1 MPIVFVSGFVNS
13 FCLTKLS
20 RVKEKKNE
28 VRHILCGGSQC
39 PLESTRLLKFL
50 SAQLSFCTSSAQ
62 DFYPLKVWN
71 FFQSDRAQRRYSV
84 RPRRRGIY
92 FDAFRR
98 SVHMHQYAEGFDRK
112 RIDLKTLLKV
122 DQNVYEY
129 VSY

>member
-1 MPIVFVSGFVNS
+1 MPTRIHEVVKISVSWAFVLHFVRTG
-13 FCLTKLS
+13 LLS
-20 RVKEKKNE
+20 TQSLEFFQSDFF
-28 VRHILCGGSQC
+28 SQ
-39 PLESTRLLKFL
+39 
-50 SAQLSFCTSSAQ
+50 
-62 DFYPLKVWN
+62 
-71 FFQSDRAQRRYSV
+71 FFQSDRAHRRYSV

-122 DQNVYEY
+122 DQNVNEY

>member
-1 MPIVFVSGFVNS
+1 MPTRIHEVVKISVSWAFVLHFVRTG
-13 FCLTKLS
+13 LLS
-20 RVKEKKNE
+20 TQ
-28 VRHILCGGSQC
+28 S
-39 PLESTRLLKFL
+39 LE
-50 SAQLSFCTSSAQ
+50 
-62 DFYPLKVWN
+62 

-122 DQNVYEY
+122 DQNVNEY

>member
-1 MPIVFVSGFVNS
+1 MPIVFVSCFVNS

-20 RVKEKKNE
+20 RVKEKNE

-39 PLESTRLLKFL
+39 PLESTRLLTFL
-50 SAQLSFCTSSAQ
+50 SAELSFCTSSAQ

-92 FDAFRR
+92 FDAFGR

-122 DQNVYEY
+122 DQNVNAYI
-129 VSY
+129 SY

>member
-1 MPIVFVSGFVNS
+1 MPTRIHEVVKISVSCRFRFALRPHRTFIHS
-13 FCLTKLS
+13 
-20 RVKEKKNE
+20 
-28 VRHILCGGSQC
+28 
-39 PLESTRLLKFL
+39 KFGIFL
-50 SAQLSFCTSSAQ
+50 
-62 DFYPLKVWN
+62 
-71 FFQSDRAQRRYSV
+71 QSDRAQRRYSV

-122 DQNVYEY
+122 DQNVNEY